1 LQVADKTGAKG
12 KKETVMIHELKIW
25 PEYYKAVRD
34 GRKTFEI
41 RKNDRNFKVG
51 DHLTLKEYDPETANY
66 TGEELTVSVSYIMD
80 NQPFVPEGFVVMS
93 IEF

>member
-1 LQVADKTGAKG
+1 
-12 KKETVMIHELKIW
+12 MIHELKIW

-41 RKNDRNFKVG
+41 RNNDRNFKIG
-51 DHLTLKEYDPETANY
+51 DYLTLKEYDPETANY
-66 TGEELTVSVSYIMD
+66 TGEELTVSVPYIMD

-93 IEF
+93 IKF